1 MHWLRVDRYYSS
13 VENELYSE
21 VENNPEVFH
30 QPIMCQH
37 CDNAPCENVCPVA
50 ATPHT
55 KEGLNAMAYN
65 RCIGTRYC
73 MNNCPYKVRRFN
85 WFNFVEGGDYNYLF
99 NDEVKRMVL
108 NPDVVV
114 RQRGVVEKCTLCVQ
128 RIQEGKL
135 KAKTEGRELKDG
147 EIEVACQQACPSDAI
162 VFGDTNMKGA
172 RIIELFNDE
181 RSYGLLEE
189 IKTLPSVVYMTKVR
203 NKDEEHKTE
212 A

>member
-1 MHWLRVDRYYSS
+1 
-13 VENELYSE
+13 
-21 VENNPEVFH
+21 
-30 QPIMCQH
+30 
-37 CDNAPCENVCPVA
+37 
-50 ATPHT
+50 
-55 KEGLNAMAYN
+55 MAYN

-73 MNNCPYKVRRFN
+73 MANCPYKVRRFN

-114 RQRGVVEKCTLCVQ
+114 RQRGVVEKCTMCIQ

-135 KAKTEGRELKDG
+135 KAKTEGRELRDG
-147 EIEVACQQACPSDAI
+147 EIQVACEQACPSNAI
-162 VFGDTNMKGA
+162 VFGDTNMEEA
-172 RIIELFNDE
+172 RIVQLFKDE

-189 IKTLPSVVYMTKVR
+189 LKTLPSVVYMTKVR
-203 NKDEEHKTE
+203 NKEEAAHKTE